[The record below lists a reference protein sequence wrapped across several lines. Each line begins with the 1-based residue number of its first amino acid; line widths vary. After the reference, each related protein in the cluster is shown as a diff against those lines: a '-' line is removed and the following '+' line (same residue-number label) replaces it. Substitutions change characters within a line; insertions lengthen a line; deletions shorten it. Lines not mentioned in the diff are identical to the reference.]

1 MGVGLEIV
9 ENDAY
14 MKLRSGAEIIEADRF
29 GEKVL
34 RLADGSMVK
43 LFRRKRLLS
52 SAAWYPYA
60 QRFAD
65 NCKTLAGCGVRSP
78 EVIAVFRL
86 PSVGRDAVHYR
97 RLEGETIRQLIE
109 RGLTDVENR
118 ALRVAI
124 RDFIAVLHEKDIYFR
139 SLHLGN
145 IVRMPSGELGL
156 IDVAD
161 MTFKSKALGQVAR
174 RRNMKHMLRYSEDAS
189 WLGLVG

>member
-34 RLADGSMVK
+34 TLADGSMLK

-65 NCKTLAGCGVRSP
+65 NCK
-78 EVIAVFRL
+78 
-86 PSVGRDAVHYR
+86 
-97 RLEGETIRQLIE
+97 
-109 RGLTDVENR
+109 N
-118 ALRVAI
+118 
-124 RDFIAVLHEKDIYFR
+124 K
-139 SLHLGN
+139 
-145 IVRMPSGELGL
+145 
-156 IDVAD
+156 
-161 MTFKSKALGQVAR
+161 
-174 RRNMKHMLRYSEDAS
+174 
-189 WLGLVG
+189 